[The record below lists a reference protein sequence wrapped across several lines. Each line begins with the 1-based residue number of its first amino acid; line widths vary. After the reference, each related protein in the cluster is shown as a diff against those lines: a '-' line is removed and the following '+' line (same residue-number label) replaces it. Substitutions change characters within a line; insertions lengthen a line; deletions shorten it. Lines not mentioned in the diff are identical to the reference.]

1 MDTGIYFAGFL
12 VSAAAAVLVIFWLNP
27 RLTVWRVCGASWD
40 RISCF
45 CLCWEYGCRFVSRLL
60 SWPSCGALVC
70 RLAKPSCKKGDPFIG
85 PELAINTAA
94 VTPAQFCYVRQWFS
108 GEQCFQ
114 LDLDHQARHQ
124 LSAKSPNLATR
135 APQFFGGGETKI
147 EGNG

>member
-85 PELAINTAA
+85 PELAINRAA
-94 VTPAQFCYVRQWFS
+94 VTPASPILLRMSVVFRGTMLPTGLRS
-108 GEQCFQ
+108 PGE
-114 LDLDHQARHQ
+114 
-124 LSAKSPNLATR
+124 
-135 APQFFGGGETKI
+135 APVIRKVT
-147 EGNG
+147 